1 VKEIQDDSMTIEKA
15 IEEFGEDNTTREDS
29 RDRAT
34 YEILDQAKGPKTHG
48 DDSDDDLLDYED

>member
-1 VKEIQDDSMTIEKA
+1 MTIEKA